1 MGFRYLSRFIW
12 TLVGIAMVIGVIVVG
27 VLIYSAFSF
36 GQPVTSDPNTPAVTF
51 AVKDGD
57 TMNPVAE
64 RLEQQQLIR
73 SAFWMETIARFSG
86 KSSDLKSGNHIL
98 KANMSYNDILDELT
112 TAPPF
117 AQVKFTIIPGTR
129 IQQMPAT
136 LQQQGL
142 ANLDETRFDQIALN
156 GSPQNGDYDLYPWL
170 AQRNSN
176 SLEGYLLPETYDISV
191 QPTSTMKVAGQL
203 VTPTPTSDETQPEKA
218 VINLMLK
225 QFDTVVKKDD
235 LINVAQQHGHSD
247 FHEVVIIAS
256 IVEREA
262 KVPAERATIASVY
275 WNRVKQGMLL
285 NADPTI
291 QYAQGNASNGWW
303 PQLNADLSTLGDL
316 GGYNTY
322 TVRGLPPTAIASS
335 SEASLVA
342 AAAPDDTK
350 YLYFV
355 LNCNGDGT
363 HDFSQTLAE
372 HNRKV
377 AQYSGCNGSQ

>member
-27 VLIYSAFSF
+27 VIIYSAFSF
-36 GQPVTSDPNTPAVTF
+36 GQPVTTNPNTPAVTF

-64 RLEQQQLIR
+64 RLEQQKLIR
-73 SAFWMETIARFSG
+73 SAFWMEMIARFSG

-117 AQVKFTIIPGTR
+117 AQVKFTIVPGTR
-129 IQQMPAT
+129 VQQMPAE

-142 ANLDETRFDQIALN
+142 TNLDETRFDQIAL
-156 GSPQNGDYDLYPWL
+156 SGDPNSDYTYYSWL
-170 AQRNSN
+170 AGRNGN

-191 QPTSTMKVAGQL
+191 QPTTTMKVAGQL
-203 VTPTPTSDETQPEKA
+203 VTPTPTSDQTQPEKS

-225 QFDTVVKKDD
+225 QFDTVVQKDN
-235 LINVAQQHGHSD
+235 LVAVAQQHGHSD

-262 KVPAERATIASVY
+262 KAPTERATIASVY

-291 QYAQGNASNGWW
+291 QYAQGTPNNWW
-303 PQLNADLSTLGDL
+303 PQLNVDLSTLGDL

-322 TVRGLPPTAIASS
+322 TVRGLPPTAIASP

-342 AAAPDDTK
+342 AAAPADTQ

-363 HDFSQTLAE
+363 HDFSQTLSQ
-372 HNRKV
+372 HNAKV
-377 AQYSGCNGSQ
+377 AKYSSCNGSQQ